1 MRTTRRPAAA
11 WAAGAC
17 AAGLLAAGAV
27 VVPAAAAATDPTI
40 LIVDPVPTDV
50 LASAGDLAD
59 LGTAVD
65 AHLAGDN
72 VFVEVRTAQG
82 LRVFWR
88 PLDGGAWS
96 NTWGGRT
103 LTGNLLA
110 AEHDALLLDVGT
122 SRVLAWT
129 RDGGGSRTL
138 PDDAVLGQGAQ
149 YVAFTGD
156 GYYEAPGPVTQLVT
170 GGDQIPVQPRNPSDG
185 SLPEITSGF
194 AIAGETL
201 YGVDVFEWPHAAG
214 WTAVTGNPW
223 PAVSGDPCDQ
233 PRDLDDLRIE
243 DARGRF
249 ALASCQ
255 DGVVGITGDS
265 TEVYRDVML
274 AVPME
279 RDTTSPRLG
288 EGFVLGVS
296 TTRGDLLAAPT
307 LGGKPGTLGQ
317 ATAFDVDDAGTAVVL
332 VDDAGDVRIARDLR
346 PWSSTPATEIVDH
359 APPVAHSVGTEHWG
373 TEVPD
378 TARIATFV
386 QARDV
391 ATPPFEA
398 SGVDEEEIRYR
409 IRLAGETEFSDWMP
423 VPAQPHDYP
432 APSRICWI
440 GRVTDV
446 AGNASDWTGET
457 CEDTVGTTS
466 QVEADPLPAA
476 VKADA
481 DGRTTV
487 WYRYGGAGGESLG
500 HSDVRYRTFVPGE
513 TPPDW
518 TVQRYSGGVSVA
530 FPLNDVP
537 TDRAVC
543 FQARGYDVDGSV
555 SDWVPEQCTY
565 TDGLQPSITG
575 TAYPRWI
582 KPSQTR
588 VVDGVRTADPVLTW
602 TSWDDVGIEG
612 YPVQRSLSR
621 TATGAET
628 PVWTT
633 ATSYTRPLTEAGQHC
648 LRVRAKDLAG
658 NLGPWSGWNCSTM
671 PVSADKLDGQSF
683 GPYHHRVWPGTGDL
697 VTTRSYSGVAI
708 YAKVSTGPRYGSMK
722 VYMGSRF
729 LGTVNAH
736 AAEAGSKWVWLSPGD
751 PLDGKVRFV
760 ANAGDFVDLREFYI
774 SR

>member
-1 MRTTRRPAAA
+1 MRTTRRPATA

-27 VVPAAAAATDPTI
+27 VAPAAAAATDPTI

-170 GGDQIPVQPRNPSDG
+170 GGDQIPVRPRNPSDG

-223 PAVSGDPCDQ
+223 PAVGGDPCDQ
-233 PRDLDDLRIE
+233 PRELDDLRIE

-359 APPVAHSVGTEHWG
+359 APPSLSVWPTPLEPVTPGTGRYE
-373 TEVPD
+373 TY
-378 TARIATFV
+378 V

-391 ATPPFEA
+391 ATPPHAE
-398 SGVDEEEIRYR
+398 SGVAEIDLRAR
-409 IRLAGETEFSDWMP
+409 IKPAGESDFGDPMP
-423 VPAQPHDYP
+423 VPEGEPVEYP
-432 APSRICWI
+432 AGATVCWE
-440 GRVTDV
+440 GRAVDN
-446 AGNASDWTGET
+446 AGNDSGWQGEK
-457 CEDTVGTTS
+457 CEVVPDVTNQLVA
-466 QVEADPLPAA
+466 EPLPPATDA
-476 VKADA
+476 NQGSIYFYYKGADDLYFA
-481 DGRTTV
+481 
-487 WYRYGGAGGESLG
+487 E
-500 HSDVRYRTFVPGE
+500 SDVRYRVYPRNE

-518 TVQRYSGGVSVA
+518 TLVEDNGGGWSRLYGVSVPSGS
-530 FPLNDVP
+530 F
-537 TDRAVC
+537 VC
-543 FQARGYDVDGSV
+543 FQARGYLLNGTAGDWTPEECTF
-555 SDWVPEQCTY
+555 SDASEPRIRS
-565 TDGLQPSITG
+565 L
-575 TAYPRWI
+575 AYPRWI

-588 VVDGVRTADPVLTW
+588 VVDGVRTADPVFTW
-602 TSWDDVGIEG
+602 AFYENFGMEG
-612 YPVQRSLSR
+612 YLVQRSLSR
-621 TATGAET
+621 TEVGAER
-628 PVWTT
+628 PFWTT
-633 ATSYTRPLTEAGQHC
+633 STSYSRPLTEAGQHC

-658 NLGPWSGWNCSTM
+658 HLSSWSGWRCSTM